1 MANSHPFDIA
11 LENYLLSD
19 ARWKIVVQ
27 GDLARVQFIK
37 DIGIYDFET
46 NLKQSNLIMKGEVG
60 QIILEDGEVI
70 MNIQIGD
77 SKSYRIVYLKHE
89 GDQVHLMYH
98 RAYIPLKCLK
108 IQIGKWKL
116 AIQIKI

>member
-11 LENYLLSD
+11 LDNYLLSD

-27 GDLARVQFIK
+27 GDLGRVQSIK

-46 NLKQSNLIMKGEVG
+46 NLEQNNLITKGEVG
-60 QIILEDGEVI
+60 QIISKDGEVI
-70 MNIQIGD
+70 MSIQIGD

-89 GDQVHLMYH
+89 GDQVHLVHH
-98 RAYIPLKCLK
+98 RACIPLRCLK